1 MILLITAAV
10 MAAATMMQHLGLTEA
25 IGKVVLKVLQCN
37 MCCTFWATLAVTIM
51 VGSPIWLCALMAI
64 TAAYAS
70 NWFALLLAVVDKL
83 FDKLWQ
89 RLQNRK
95 K

>member
-1 MILLITAAV
+1 MILIITAAV

-25 IGKVVLKVLQCN
+25 IGKVVLKVMQCN

-51 VGSPIWLCALMAI
+51 VGSPIWLAALLAI

-70 NWFALLLAVVDKL
+70 NWFVLILVTIEKL
-83 FDKLWQ
+83 YNKLWQ
-89 RLQNRK
+89 RLNQK

>member
-37 MCCTFWATLAVTIM
+37 MCCTFWATLAVTIW
-51 VGSPIWLCALMAI
+51 VGSPIWLAALLAI

-89 RLQNRK
+89 RLHQK